1 MIFKYIFFANECDLE
16 YTGEAPM
23 DSQILPWGGGG
34 VNRLICVCVCV
45 CVVCALYVVI
55 NVPTRDLLVP
65 YTKRSFA
72 IMLSTLAYITITMF
86 INSLSSLYIINVC
99 KHETSVLE

>member
-34 VNRLICVCVCV
+34 GE
-45 CVVCALYVVI
+45 
-55 NVPTRDLLVP
+55 
-65 YTKRSFA
+65 KGFFA
-72 IMLSTLAYITITMF
+72 KECGL
-86 INSLSSLYIINVC
+86 
-99 KHETSVLE
+99 KETGGAPLDFQIPPGGGGGG